1 MTTDSTTADPNAQ
14 IPAYAG
20 FPVAGPLGKV
30 RGTGVCILLA
40 FVTLGIY
47 PIVWYFQTHTEM
59 KRHSNN
65 GIGGGVALLLSIF
78 IGIVMPYLT
87 SSEVGNLYRNKGM
100 NTPVSGATGLWYFPG
115 MFIVV
120 GPLVWFI
127 KTNGALNGYWRSQGA
142 N

>member
-1 MTTDSTTADPNAQ
+1 M
-14 IPAYAG
+14 
-20 FPVAGPLGKV
+20 
-30 RGTGVCILLA
+30 CILLT

-47 PIVWYFQTHTEM
+47 SIVWYFQTHTEM

-78 IGIVMPYLT
+78 ISIVMPFLT
-87 SSEVGNLYRNKGM
+87 SSEIGNLYRNKGM
-100 NTPVSGATGLWYFPG
+100 QAPVSGTTGLWYFPG
-115 MFIVV
+115 AIIII

-127 KTNGALNGYWRSQGA
+127 KTNGALNSYWQSQGA